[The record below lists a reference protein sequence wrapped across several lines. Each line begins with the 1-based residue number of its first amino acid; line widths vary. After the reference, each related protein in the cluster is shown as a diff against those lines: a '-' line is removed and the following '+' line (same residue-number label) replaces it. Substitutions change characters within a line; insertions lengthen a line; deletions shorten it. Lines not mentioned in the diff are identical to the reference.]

1 MVDIVVTGRRVDV
14 STRVRTHVQE
24 KLAKVQKLCPK
35 AIRIDVEISR
45 ERNPRMS
52 EICDRVQLTCIS
64 RGPVIRA
71 EARADTM
78 IAAFDL
84 AWAKLE
90 ARLRKSADR
99 RRVHRGTR
107 TPLSVAAAT
116 AALPANLDDGAPS
129 GPGLPGNGEPDPYAA
144 TSNHLEAL
152 AGDAG
157 EGPMIV
163 REKLHRA
170 LPMTLDQA
178 LYEMELVGH
187 DFFLFQDK
195 DSGLP
200 SVVYRRRGYDY
211 GVIRLEARPGAL
223 DRAGEGVVEGT
234 FGRTVEGG
242 VDRAVDRA
250 VEALRGVD
258 VGQSSHQEQD
268 LPLRSTM

>member
-1 MVDIVVTGRRVDV
+1 MSSRREEHTVDIVVTGRHVDV
-14 STRVRTHVQE
+14 PARVRDHVQE
-24 KLAKVQKLCPK
+24 KLAKAQKLCPK

-45 ERNPRMS
+45 ERNPRMA

-78 IAAFDL
+78 VAAFDL

-99 RRVHRGTR
+99 RRVHRGAR
-107 TPLSVAAAT
+107 TPVSVAAAT
-116 AALPANLDDGAPS
+116 ATLP
-129 GPGLPGNGEPDPYAA
+129 PGLDEAGPVEVAAAERTPVTGEPDPYAA
-144 TSNHLEAL
+144 KSNHVEAL

-157 EGPMIV
+157 EGPMLV

-170 LPMTLDQA
+170 APMTLDQA

-187 DFFLFQDK
+187 DFFLFHDK
-195 DSGLP
+195 ESGLP

-211 GVIRLEARPGAL
+211 GVIRLETHDGA
-223 DRAGEGVVEGT
+223 VET
-234 FGRTVEGG
+234 FGGP
-242 VDRAVDRA
+242 DAS
-250 VEALRGVD
+250 
-258 VGQSSHQEQD
+258 QSAHHEQD

>member
-1 MVDIVVTGRRVDV
+1 MDIVVTGRHIDV
-14 STRVRTHVQE
+14 PARVRIHVEE

-35 AIRIDVEISR
+35 AMRVDVEISR

-52 EICDRVQLTCIS
+52 EICDRVQLTCVS

-78 IAAFDL
+78 TAAFDL

-99 RRVHRGTR
+99 RRVHRGAR
-107 TPLSVAAAT
+107 TPVSLAAAT
-116 AALPANLDDGAPS
+116 AAMPGEEAVAVAANP
-129 GPGLPGNGEPDPYAA
+129 PTGEADPYAA
-144 TSNHLEAL
+144 KANHLEAL
-152 AGDAG
+152 AGEAG
-157 EGPMIV
+157 EGPMLV

-170 LPMTLDQA
+170 SPMTLDQA

-187 DFFLFQDK
+187 DFFLFCDK
-195 DSGLP
+195 ESGLP

-211 GVIRLEARPGAL
+211 GVIRLETGDGGSESFGGSEPA
-223 DRAGEGVVEGT
+223 VVNGT
-234 FGRTVEGG
+234 H
-242 VDRAVDRA
+242 
-250 VEALRGVD
+250 
-258 VGQSSHQEQD
+258 SEQD

>member
-1 MVDIVVTGRRVDV
+1 MAAASSRREEFTVDIVVTGRHIDV
-14 STRVRTHVQE
+14 PTRVRAHVQE
-24 KLAKVQKLCPK
+24 KLAKAQKLCPK

-99 RRVHRGTR
+99 RRVHRGSR
-107 TPLSVAAAT
+107 TPVSVAAAT
-116 AALPANLDDGAPS
+116 ATLPAGRDDGAPAKVAS
-129 GPGLPGNGEPDPYAA
+129 SEGQPDPYAA
-144 TSNHLEAL
+144 KSNHVEAL

-157 EGPMIV
+157 EGPMLV

-170 LPMTLDQA
+170 APMTLDQA

-187 DFFLFQDK
+187 DFFLFHDK
-195 DSGLP
+195 ESGLP

-211 GVIRLEARPGAL
+211 GVIRLETDEGAI
-223 DRAGEGVVEGT
+223 ET
-234 FGRTVEGG
+234 FGGA
-242 VDRAVDRA
+242 DA
-250 VEALRGVD
+250 
-258 VGQSSHQEQD
+258 GQSAHQEQD